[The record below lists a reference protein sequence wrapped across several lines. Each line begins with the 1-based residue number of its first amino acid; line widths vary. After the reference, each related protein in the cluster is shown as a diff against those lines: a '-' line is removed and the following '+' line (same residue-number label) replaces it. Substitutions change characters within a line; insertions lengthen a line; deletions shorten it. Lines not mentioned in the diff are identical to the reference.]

1 MNSLLKV
8 HSLLFAFTLVSVAA
22 PAFAIT
28 RIGNSKALQVA
39 SSVCQGKVFPDKL
52 CSMIHCTDASAPLVS
67 PNTTESLDSIKSLS
81 DKDRLISSIFEVAS
95 MGDGRQICDKGTGKC
110 K

>member
-39 SSVCQGKVFPDKL
+39 SCTCQGKVFPDRL
-52 CSMIHCTDASAPLVS
+52 CPMIRCTDETASSSGKQVSETASSPTNPSVLVARDWFGWERD
-67 PNTTESLDSIKSLS
+67 PKSKRTS
-81 DKDRLISSIFEVAS
+81 A
-95 MGDGRQICDKGTGKC
+95 
-110 K
+110 